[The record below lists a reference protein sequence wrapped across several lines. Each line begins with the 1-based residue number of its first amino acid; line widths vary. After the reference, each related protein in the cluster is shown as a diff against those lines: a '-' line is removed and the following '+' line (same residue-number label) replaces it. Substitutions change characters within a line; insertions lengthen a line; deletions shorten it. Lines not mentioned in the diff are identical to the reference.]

1 VHNFLLR
8 TWGYSGCTLHTYF
21 SNSVE
26 ILENWILNCQ
36 AFYSEINK

>member
-1 VHNFLLR
+1 L
-8 TWGYSGCTLHTYF
+8 GYSGCTLHTYF

-26 ILENWILNCQ
+26 ILENWISNCQ